1 MSVRPFYDPYSPE
14 LLADPYPI
22 YRELR
27 DEAPVYYNEEHD
39 FWTLSRF
46 ADVLQALKQPG
57 VYSSAQGIAIGTR
70 DQMTTAIET
79 MITMDPPRH
88 TRMRALVN
96 RAFTPRR
103 IAALTPRILEVTSS
117 LIDACLEQRRFDL
130 VDDFAA
136 PLPTIV
142 IAELLGVPTED
153 QKMFKER
160 SNALVNRTRGPGDSP
175 DPSLMA
181 PVLELVQYLNA
192 VYDERRQEPR
202 DDLMSA
208 LLAAEI
214 DGQKLTQSELT
225 GFALLLLIAGNETTT
240 NLLGNGIQ
248 LLHDHPDQ
256 RERLVADPES
266 IPTAIEEFLRY
277 ESPIPGLARTLTE
290 DVEFRGHAFRKGQ
303 QVMLLY
309 GSANRDERQFDN
321 PDVLDTSRPATQHL
335 AFGFGA
341 HFCLGASLARLEAR
355 IGFEQLLAR
364 IPDYRLLEGAARNAG
379 GIRGFAHLPADSV
392 VQD

>member
-1 MSVRPFYDPYSPE
+1 ME
-14 LLADPYPI
+14 
-22 YRELR
+22 
-27 DEAPVYYNEEHD
+27 
-39 FWTLSRF
+39 
-46 ADVLQALKQPG
+46 G
-57 VYSSAQGIAIGTR
+57 
-70 DQMTTAIET
+70 
-79 MITMDPPRH
+79 
-88 TRMRALVN
+88 
-96 RAFTPRR
+96 
-103 IAALTPRILEVTSS
+103 
-117 LIDACLEQRRFDL
+117 
-130 VDDFAA
+130 
-136 PLPTIV
+136 V

-309 GSANRDERQFDN
+309 GSANRDEREFG
-321 PDVLDTSRPATQHL
+321 PDAAECDITRKIRRHVAL
-335 AFGFGA
+335 
-341 HFCLGASLARLEAR
+341 SLSL
-355 IGFEQLLAR
+355 IH
-364 IPDYRLLEGAARNAG
+364 I
-379 GIRGFAHLPADSV
+379 
-392 VQD
+392 